1 MENIILIIIMK
12 ARRRKIERSENQ
24 AQAQNNDSVL

>member
-24 AQAQNNDSVL
+24 AQAQNK